1 MIFALLSMAVIAYLF
16 TFYLD
21 ADIGVVVCAF
31 LILAPAIS
39 ALLAG
44 FTQGFGGKTVFADKW
59 TIPMAVLLTLAILLM
74 LLANRK
80 KKEEEAE

>member
-1 MIFALLSMAVIAYLF
+1 MAVIAYLF

-39 ALLAG
+39 ALLAWAASRRIHAEM
-44 FTQGFGGKTVFADKW
+44 KAPD
-59 TIPMAVLLTLAILLM
+59 TLQ
-74 LLANRK
+74 K
-80 KKEEEAE
+80 

>member
-1 MIFALLSMAVIAYLF
+1 MRSTKFAARLDLVKLIFALLSMAVIAYLF

-39 ALLAG
+39 ALLAWAASRRQPG
-44 FTQGFGGKTVFADKW
+44 QF
-59 TIPMAVLLTLAILLM
+59 L
-74 LLANRK
+74 
-80 KKEEEAE
+80 